1 MRSGQRLPQLTV
13 QALQTTFSLAGAG
26 VSAACDSR
34 VKGNVSALLA
44 SAGAAYCRGFHQTT
58 AAYLSSQ

>member
-1 MRSGQRLPQLTV
+1 MTV

-44 SAGAAYCRGFHQTT
+44 SARPPIAVVSSDHGGLPQQPVKHQG
-58 AAYLSSQ
+58 L